1 MGFGDFES
9 ICRKSALPLCSIVGP
24 PSSITTGGTSVV
36 GIQANCYARSV
47 ELANTIIFEAANDF
61 MHILALCMTAIM
73 VLHVRSKFTAVGKHS
88 PIFCRPPFFLSH
100 HTTTPLLEP
109 WPWVWILL
117 PFFRP
122 QRDNYILL
130 HLHSA
135 HHDFIDPGLW
145 RHPPWIRCLPVLY
158 RRAKWFYIRI
168 MHLPP
173 HQWLRRISAVWGWHN
188 PICVASSGV
197 FSCHVLCLRR
207 RLDIDIQRQIGR
219 SYQHARPV
227 CCALSHQRHIP
238 ICLYR
243 DASHPRHKHA
253 TRSMAAWWYFLRRF
267 LLRDR
272 TGYLVCLQWDD
283 LQQRATLPWRIVFCY
298 DMQPPRSNDGVQGMC
313 PKKEKYWIVNYFF
326 C

>member
-24 PSSITTGGTSVV
+24 PSSITGTV

-73 VLHVRSKFTAVGKHS
+73 VLHVRSKFTAVGKPS
-88 PIFCRPPFFLSH
+88 TFLLDLPCLALPSRTAGAAMTWPDFEFFL
-100 HTTTPLLEP
+100 
-109 WPWVWILL
+109 
-117 PFFRP
+117 PFRA
-122 QRDNYILL
+122 QRDNYLLL

-145 RHPPWIRCLPVLY
+145 GHPSWIRCLPLLY
-158 RRAKWFYIRI
+158 RRAKWIYIRI

-173 HQWLRRISAVWGWHN
+173 HKWLRRISAIWGWHN
-188 PICVASSGV
+188 TVCVASSGV
-197 FSCHVLCLRR
+197 FNCHVLCLGCG
-207 RLDIDIQRQIGR
+207 LDIDLQRQIGR
-219 SYQHARPV
+219 SYQHTGAV
-227 CCALSHQRHIP
+227 CCALSHQRDIP

-243 DASHPRHKHA
+243 DASYPRHKYS
-253 TRSMAAWWYFLRRF
+253 TRSMAAWWYCIRSF

-272 TGYLVCLQWDD
+272 TGYLVCL
-283 LQQRATLPWRIVFCY
+283 
-298 DMQPPRSNDGVQGMC
+298 
-313 PKKEKYWIVNYFF
+313 
-326 C
+326 